1 MPGRS
6 HVALITQ
13 PALQVR
19 PYQLM
24 HIVSKIGEGL
34 DNDLREARLTEIL
47 AAVRANPEIP
57 ITLRCNVTSDF
68 AYQNPGEGE
77 DTSEGPLFNIQRD
90 LRILQRLGLAP
101 GDTRPAIDLFE
112 RLLERIETGQGIL
125 WFREATSEVWRGEP
139 RESCHYE
146 TGRAKGLQ
154 AIIPGRTREEMARVK
169 AESVAAMRKAEMLEI
184 RPHHLMCMA
193 CFHGGQ
199 EELAP
204 LAEDNLC
211 EAIEVIHENP
221 EIPIKLICGPCMIC
235 PPCPHLLL
243 EKNQC
248 IGGKSMALR
257 DELKDLDVLQRLGL
271 TYGDVLPARELFQ
284 RLFDRIH
291 STTEVCGHGDGIER
305 SPEWR
310 VCGGPDGDARY
321 VRAREAGLGFL

>member
-1 MPGRS
+1 MTT
-6 HVALITQ
+6 HV
-13 PALQVR
+13 PLQVR

-24 HIVSKIGEGL
+24 HIVSKIGAGL
-34 DNDLREARLTEIL
+34 DDDLGDVRLTEIL
-47 AAVRANPEIP
+47 AAVRSNPELP
-57 ITLRCNVTSDF
+57 LTLRCNVTSDF
-68 AYQNPGEGE
+68 AYQNPGNAE
-77 DTSEGPLFNIQRD
+77 DTPEGPLFNVQRD

-112 RLLERIETGQGIL
+112 RLLQRIETGEGIL
-125 WFREATSEVWRGEP
+125 WFREVTSELWRGEA

-146 TGRAKGLQ
+146 AGRSKGLQ

-169 AESVAAMRKAEMLEI
+169 AESVAAMRKAQMLEI

-193 CFHGGQ
+193 CFHGGK

-204 LAEDNLC
+204 IAEDNLC
-211 EAIEVIHENP
+211 EAIEIIHENP

-248 IGGKSMALR
+248 VGGHSMALR

-271 TYGDVLPARELFQ
+271 AYGDVLPARELYQ

-291 STTEVCGHGDGIER
+291 STTEICGHGDGVER

-321 VRAREAGLGFL
+321 LRAREAGLGFL